1 MKCIY
6 FSRRIIH
13 NYFSDLFDL
22 MNEDGQKENDL
33 EVPPSKASVVLL
45 GRPVHLIVA
54 EEELRRGT
62 ILSRKL

>member
-1 MKCIY
+1 MKCIN
-6 FSRRIIH
+6 FSGRIIH